1 MDTHSDPG
9 HSHLTMTDQPFDE
22 NNLESPE
29 YRERLMGKLN
39 ALIAVLQVATAK
51 VRKSLAG
58 PAPDTERLTKIQVNL
73 AKTLQVC
80 QRARRAL
87 ERREALPEGL
97 PENLSAVIRV
107 SSQSEL
113 PPGANTEMSSL
124 EEKARFE
131 KLGRISKDDLQS
143 VNMEDLERKLQ
154 LGQ

>member
-1 MDTHSDPG
+1 VETHSEPG
-9 HSHLTMTDQPFDE
+9 HSHFTMTDQPFDE

-73 AKTLQVC
+73 TNTLEVC

-97 PENLSAVIRV
+97 PENLTAVIRV
-107 SSQSEL
+107 SSLSKL

-131 KLGRISKDDLQS
+131 KLGSISKNDLES

>member
-1 MDTHSDPG
+1 METHSEPG
-9 HSHLTMTDQPFDE
+9 HSHFTMTDQPFDE

-73 AKTLQVC
+73 TNTLEVC

-97 PENLSAVIRV
+97 PENLTAVIRV
-107 SSQSEL
+107 SSLSKL

-131 KLGRISKDDLQS
+131 KLGSISKNDLES

>member
-1 MDTHSDPG
+1 
-9 HSHLTMTDQPFDE
+9 MTDQPFDE

-73 AKTLQVC
+73 TNTLEVC

-97 PENLSAVIRV
+97 PENLTAVIRV
-107 SSQSEL
+107 SSLSKL

-131 KLGRISKDDLQS
+131 KLGSISKNDLES

>member
-1 MDTHSDPG
+1 
-9 HSHLTMTDQPFDE
+9 MTDQPFDE

-51 VRKSLAG
+51 VRKSLGG

-73 AKTLQVC
+73 TNTLEVC

-97 PENLSAVIRV
+97 PENLTAVIRV
-107 SSQSEL
+107 SSTSEL

-131 KLGRISKDDLQS
+131 KLGRISKNDLQS

>member
-1 MDTHSDPG
+1 METHSEPG
-9 HSHLTMTDQPFDE
+9 HSHFTMTDQPFDE

-73 AKTLQVC
+73 TNTLEVC

-97 PENLSAVIRV
+97 PENLTAVIRV
-107 SSQSEL
+107 SSLSKL

-124 EEKARFE
+124 EEMARFE
-131 KLGRISKDDLQS
+131 KLGSISKNDLES

>member
-9 HSHLTMTDQPFDE
+9 HSHFTMTDQPFDE

-51 VRKSLAG
+51 VRKSLGG

-73 AKTLQVC
+73 TNTLEVC

-97 PENLSAVIRV
+97 PENLTAVIRF
-107 SSQSEL
+107 SSRSEL

-124 EEKARFE
+124 EERARFE
-131 KLGRISKDDLQS
+131 KLGRISKNDLQS

>member
-1 MDTHSDPG
+1 METHSEPG
-9 HSHLTMTDQPFDE
+9 HSHFTMTDQPFDE

-73 AKTLQVC
+73 TNTLEVC

-97 PENLSAVIRV
+97 PENLTAVIRV
-107 SSQSEL
+107 SSRSEL

-124 EEKARFE
+124 EEKVRFE
-131 KLGRISKDDLQS
+131 KLGSISKNDLES

>member
-9 HSHLTMTDQPFDE
+9 HSHFTMTDQPFDE

-51 VRKSLAG
+51 VRKSLGG

-73 AKTLQVC
+73 TNTLEVC

-97 PENLSAVIRV
+97 PENLTAVIRV
-107 SSQSEL
+107 SSTSEL

-131 KLGRISKDDLQS
+131 KLGRISKNDLQS

>member
-1 MDTHSDPG
+1 
-9 HSHLTMTDQPFDE
+9 MTDQPFDE